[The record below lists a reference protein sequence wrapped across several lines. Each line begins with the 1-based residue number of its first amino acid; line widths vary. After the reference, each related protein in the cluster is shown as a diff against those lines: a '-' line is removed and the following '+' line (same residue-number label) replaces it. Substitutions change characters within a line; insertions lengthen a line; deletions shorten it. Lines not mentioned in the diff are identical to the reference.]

1 MARIPRPSG
10 SRPLAALALVLS
22 VGVAARVAGPPLR
35 DAPVV
40 WHEDDRRDISQPAT
54 RVVNRTRAG
63 VEAALFRPTGRFF
76 DPARFVRWI
85 AGGFTRNAT
94 PLAHNVNAV
103 DEVPNSSWFTNRIGL
118 FPLTPADAAR
128 GLVADGAPA
137 PDGVWTVSSKTEGV
151 TPGFTIRDARGHRFL
166 LKFDPPG
173 FPETSTA
180 AGVITGRILHAAGYN
195 VPADMIVTVRREQ
208 LVVGERVPYDPPEGE
223 RRAMTEADLDAIL
236 AGVEPTADGN
246 WRALASRFLDGTP
259 VGPFDWR
266 GRRKDDANDRIDHE
280 HRRELRA
287 FRMFAAWLCHY
298 DTKQGNSL
306 DMYVEEDGRRFVRHH
321 FIDFASTLGAGALGP
336 IPTACHE
343 YSFDVALV
351 LGRTLAL
358 GLWEDPWR
366 RVTRPPDLTAIGSFQ
381 SDEFHPM
388 AFRPFEP
395 NAAFANFTDRDG
407 YWAAKV
413 ISAFTDEHLRAAVA
427 EGRYTNPA
435 AAEWIAQVLAER
447 RDIIARYFFDRL
459 PPLDFFGV
467 NAGRLQFRDLG
478 AERGLY
484 DPSSTRYR
492 VRIATVSAGGD
503 EGPWGTWVEI
513 EIPTVDLE
521 ALPHDRRS
529 DDAGRASFV
538 AVEFQVSRAESGW
551 SRSVRAYI
559 AQASERVVAVDR

>member
-1 MARIPRPSG
+1 MVRIRRPNASG
-10 SRPLAALALVLS
+10 RLSALV
-22 VGVAARVAGPPLR
+22 VVICAGVAARPVGPPLR
-35 DAPVV
+35 DAPIV
-40 WHEDDRRDISQPAT
+40 WHEDDRQDVPQPEP
-54 RVVNRTRAG
+54 RRVNRTRAG
-63 VEAALFRPTGRFF
+63 VDAGLFQPISRLF
-76 DPARFVRWI
+76 DPVRFVRWI

-94 PLAHNVNAV
+94 PLAGNVNAV

-118 FPLTPADAAR
+118 FPVNPADAAR
-128 GLVADGAPA
+128 GPASDGPPA
-137 PDGVWTVSSKTEGV
+137 AEGVWTVSSKSEGV
-151 TPGFTIRDARGHRFL
+151 TPGFTIRDARGRRFL

-173 FPETSTA
+173 FPETSSA

-195 VPADMIVTVRREQ
+195 VPADMIVTVRRTQ
-208 LVVGERVPYDPPEGE
+208 LVVGEGVTYDPPEGP

-236 AGVEPTADGN
+236 AGVDQATDGN
-246 WRALASRFLDGTP
+246 WRALASRFLDGAP

-306 DMYVEEDGRRFVRHH
+306 DMYVEEDGRRFVRHY
-321 FIDFASTLGAGALGP
+321 FIDFASSLGSGALGP
-336 IPTACHE
+336 IPPACDE

-366 RVTRPPDLTAIGSFQ
+366 RVTRPPDLPAVGYFQ
-381 SDEFHPM
+381 SEEFHPM

-395 NAAFANFTDRDG
+395 NAAFANFTDHDG
-407 YWAAKV
+407 YWAAKI

-435 AAEWIAQVLAER
+435 AAEWIARVLAER
-447 RDIIARYFFDRL
+447 RDIIARYFFDRV
-459 PPLDFFGV
+459 PPLDFFRV

-484 DPSSTRYR
+484 DLSSTRYR
-492 VRIATVSAGGD
+492 VRVAAASADGD
-503 EGPWGTWVEI
+503 EGPWGPWVGVET
-513 EIPTVDLE
+513 PAVDLE
-521 ALPHDRRS
+521 ALPHGQRS
-529 DDAGRASFV
+529 GGAGPEPFV
-538 AVEFQVSRAESGW
+538 AVELQVNRAESGW

-559 AQASERVVAVDR
+559 AGASERVVAVDR

>member
-1 MARIPRPSG
+1 MAKIPRPSG

-40 WHEDDRRDISQPAT
+40 WHEDDRRDIPQPAP

-63 VEAALFRPTGRFF
+63 VEADLFQPIGRLF

-94 PLAHNVNAV
+94 PLAHNVNAL

-118 FPLTPADAAR
+118 FPLTPDNLAR
-128 GLVADGAPA
+128 GPMTDSGPA
-137 PDGVWTVSSKTEGV
+137 PEGVWTVSSKTEGV
-151 TPGFTIRDARGHRFL
+151 TPGFTIRDARGRRFL

-173 FPETSTA
+173 FPETASA
-180 AGVITGRILHAAGYN
+180 AGVITGRVLHAAGYN

-208 LVVGERVPYDPPEGE
+208 LVVGEGVTYDPLEGA

-236 AGVEPTADGN
+236 SGVEPTANGS

-266 GRRKDDANDRIDHE
+266 GRRRDDPNDQIDHE

-306 DMYVEEDGRRFVRHH
+306 DMYVEEDGRRFVRHY
-321 FIDFASTLGAGALGP
+321 FLDFASTLGAGALRP
-336 IPTACHE
+336 IPSACHE

-366 RVTRPPDLTAIGSFQ
+366 RVTRPPDLPAIGYFQ
-381 SDEFHPM
+381 SDAFHPM

-407 YWAAKV
+407 YWAAKI
-413 ISAFTDEHLRAAVA
+413 ISTFTDEHLRAAVA
-427 EGRYTNPA
+427 AGRYTNPA
-435 AAEWIAQVLAER
+435 AAEWIARVLAER
-447 RDIIARYFFDRL
+447 RDIIARYFFDRV
-459 PPLDFFGV
+459 PPLDFFRV
-467 NAGRLQFRDLG
+467 NAGWLRFRDLG

-484 DPSSTRYR
+484 EPSSTRYR
-492 VRIATVSAGGD
+492 VRVATASAEGD
-503 EGPWGTWVEI
+503 EGPWGPWVEV
-513 EIPTVDLE
+513 ETPDVDFE
-521 ALPHDRRS
+521 ALPHDQRS
-529 DDAGRASFV
+529 GDAGPESFV
-538 AVEFQVSRAESGW
+538 AVELQVYRAESGW

-559 AQASERVVAVDR
+559 ARASERVVAVDR